1 MKIVWRIPI
10 VHSSMNAAYLT
21 NKLFGTFK
29 NICMVVS
36 TIQISYIA
44 MLENDLIG
52 FIPKIAF
59 LCIQYPSQEIQ
70 FVLPFLF

>member
-1 MKIVWRIPI
+1 MLHISQTSFLGLLR
-10 VHSSMNAAYLT
+10 
-21 NKLFGTFK
+21 TFAWSF
-29 NICMVVS
+29 S